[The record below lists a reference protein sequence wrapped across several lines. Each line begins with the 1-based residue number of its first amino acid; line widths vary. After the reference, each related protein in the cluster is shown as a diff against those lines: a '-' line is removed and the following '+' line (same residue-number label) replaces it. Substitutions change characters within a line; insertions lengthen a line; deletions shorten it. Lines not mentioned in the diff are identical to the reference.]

1 MRFCEFIR
9 KLYKHFPCSNQ
20 GQFVLEIFS
29 ALCGETNPAGSN
41 QESSNKNRD
50 FRCSSFLPTGL
61 TGDDPTYRK
70 RLYGGSKKYSGLS
83 SPIKTYIQGNKN
95 KETFIAYC
103 NFAISSKVFP
113 KLCDSF
119 EVPELTDRTVA
130 FEGLY
135 EQFIEFAIS
144 QNDDVSFVL
153 PDVIDKLQNNP
164 PKDPAKITP
173 EDLSPLY
180 PGDNL
185 QLISEHPAQNHVVTF
200 YEEFDH
206 QWIIKNTGTVTWID
220 RSFEFTNRSK
230 TRIRPTKTK
239 IALPKTGPGDEACLD
254 VRIDARHFEGTFES
268 IWEMKDKTGRLCFPD
283 KNKALKVMATVIN
296 TPNTAS
302 EV

>member
-1 MRFCEFIR
+1 
-9 KLYKHFPCSNQ
+9 
-20 GQFVLEIFS
+20 V
-29 ALCGETNPAGSN
+29 
-41 QESSNKNRD
+41 
-50 FRCSSFLPTGL
+50 
-61 TGDDPTYRK
+61 
-70 RLYGGSKKYSGLS
+70 
-83 SPIKTYIQGNKN
+83 
-95 KETFIAYC
+95 
-103 NFAISSKVFP
+103 V
-113 KLCDSF
+113 
-119 EVPELTDRTVA
+119 

-173 EDLSPLY
+173 EDLSPFY
-180 PGDNL
+180 PGDDL
-185 QLISEHPAQNHVVTF
+185 QLIGEHPAQNHEVTF

-206 QWIIKNTGTVTWID
+206 QWTIKNTGTVTWVD
-220 RSFEFTNRSK
+220 RVFECTNQSK
-230 TRIRPTKTK
+230 TRIKAMNVAVAVPETR
-239 IALPKTGPGDEACLD
+239 PGDEVFLT
-254 VRIDARHFEGTFES
+254 VQFDARHFEGTFES

>member
-9 KLYKHFPCSNQ
+9 KLHKEFPCSNQ

-29 ALCGETNPAGSN
+29 ALCGETNPAESN
-41 QESSNKNRD
+41 QDSPKNRD

-83 SPIKTYIQGNKN
+83 SPIKTYIQTNKN

-103 NFAISSKVFP
+103 NFAISFSAFP

-119 EVPELTDRTVA
+119 GISELTDRNVV

-135 EQFIEFAIS
+135 GQFIEFAIS

-173 EDLSPLY
+173 EDISPLY
-180 PGDNL
+180 PGDDIL
-185 QLISEHPAQNHVVTF
+185 LLGESPEGCYQVTF

-239 IALPKTGPGDEACLD
+239 IALPKTGPGDEACLA
-254 VRIDARHFEGTFES
+254 VKIDARHFEGTFEA
-268 IWEMKDKTGRLCFPD
+268 IWEMKDKTGCLCFPD
-283 KNKALKVMATVIN
+283 KSKALKLVAKVIN
-296 TPNTAS
+296 TPDTAA